1 MQEGV
6 SPNGSHYFPA
16 FPYTSYSKMT
26 RRDLKL
32 LKTYIFSLPP
42 IEKGNKGHK
51 LLFPA
56 NIRWLQ
62 SLWKTFFFDRRR
74 LRYIETRGSQ
84 WNRGSYLVNAV
95 THCGECHTPRN
106 IFGGIKIASYLA
118 GTRRGPNMEQIP
130 NITPDMKT
138 GIGRWSS
145 ENIVDLLKFGLLPDG
160 DIVGGSMADV
170 VENLSVLN
178 TNDMQAIVAYINSI
192 PSISNRIGNN

>member
-1 MQEGV
+1 M
-6 SPNGSHYFPA
+6 
-16 FPYTSYSKMT
+16 
-26 RRDLKL
+26 
-32 LKTYIFSLPP
+32 
-42 IEKGNKGHK
+42 
-51 LLFPA
+51 
-56 NIRWLQ
+56 
-62 SLWKTFFFDRRR
+62 
-74 LRYIETRGSQ
+74 
-84 WNRGSYLVNAV
+84 
-95 THCGECHTPRN
+95 
-106 IFGGIKIASYLA
+106 
-118 GTRRGPNMEQIP
+118 RRGPNMEQIP